1 MKAIDNLTLQ
11 LNKNIKILETRQ
23 AGVVTCYNQLAS
35 TQKQPKA
42 VDT

>member
-11 LNKNIKILETRQ
+11 LNKNKNTRDKTSR
-23 AGVVTCYNQLAS
+23 GCYTLQSTS

>member
-11 LNKNIKILETRQ
+11 LNQNKNTRDRDKTSR
-23 AGVVTCYNQLAS
+23 GCYMLQSTS